1 MIKTE
6 FSNIND
12 LFLPYPKGFKDTS
25 QSLNNFFKDLIGL
38 IPKTIRQFIIVNNEM
53 AGNEIK
59 SYYPNKT
66 IEIILIEGFNEIW
79 LRDIIGFNTGTNR
92 IFKPIYNPD
101 YCNYIYTP
109 DYLEKID
116 YQVKEIID
124 KSIKSEIV
132 EIPLILDGGNFV
144 SNGEI
149 AFVTNKVIKDNS
161 TSHDIIKNIL
171 SDYLGVKTII
181 IESNQ
186 NDKLSHSDGYLNFL
200 DKKRICLS
208 KYPKID
214 FLKEDISY
222 LKRLESI
229 IEENSLDIIT
239 IFDRPIDEKVI
250 GGGKTLHDKS
260 KDCLSSARGIY
271 VNFLIL
277 NNVIIMPEY
286 SIPSYKNTMDY
297 NAINKRILTDLG
309 YDVISINCDSI
320 GKLGG
325 SIHCCSFTN

>member
-25 QSLNNFFKDLIGL
+25 QNLNNFFKDLIGL
-38 IPKTIRQFIIVNNEM
+38 IPKSIRQFIIVNNEM

-59 SYYPNKT
+59 SCYPNKN

-79 LRDIIGFNTGTNR
+79 LRDIIGFNTGSNR

-109 DYLEKID
+109 DYVEKID

-124 KSIKSEIV
+124 KSIKFEIV

-149 AFVTNKVIKDNS
+149 VFITNKVIKNNS
-161 TSHDIIKNIL
+161 TNSEFIKDIL
-171 SDYLGVKTII
+171 FDYLGVKTII

-208 KYPKID
+208 KYPEID
-214 FLKEDISY
+214 FLKEDIKY
-222 LKRLESI
+222 LKRLESVL
-229 IEENSLDIIT
+229 ETNSLDIIT
-239 IFDRPIDEKVI
+239 IYDRPIAEKVI
-250 GGGKTLHDKS
+250 GGGKTLNDQS
-260 KDCLSSARGIY
+260 KECLNSARGIF

-277 NNVIIMPEY
+277 NNTIILPEY
-286 SIPSYKNTMDY
+286 TIPNYKKTIDY
-297 NAINKRILTDLG
+297 NSLNKRILTNLG
-309 YDVISINCDSI
+309 YNVISINCDEL

-325 SIHCCSFTN
+325 SLHCCSFTN